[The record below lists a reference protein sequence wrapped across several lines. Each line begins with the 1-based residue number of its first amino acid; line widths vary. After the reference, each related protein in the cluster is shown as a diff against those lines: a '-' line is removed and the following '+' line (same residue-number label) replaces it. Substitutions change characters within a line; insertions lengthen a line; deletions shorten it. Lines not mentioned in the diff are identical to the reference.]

1 MAVTALHGL
10 LKPMHAALGKPRL
23 MGQVSYA
30 LGGVVTQTLEIRRLL
45 PKSHVGP
52 VLRRVTELVA
62 EFSPSAYTTDTQ
74 LSRVKRI
81 PHFRTNEL
89 S

>member
-1 MAVTALHGL
+1 
-10 LKPMHAALGKPRL
+10 
-23 MGQVSYA
+23 
-30 LGGVVTQTLEIRRLL
+30 
-45 PKSHVGP
+45 

-81 PHFRTNEL
+81 PKITSE
-89 S
+89 STCAV